1 MLHGHSFS
9 LPQGSNQGLI
19 FMFIKNLYLIY
30 QYCLSFAVFEIK
42 GVKIIYINLMFPKI
56 TIQNIIVQFWK

>member
-1 MLHGHSFS
+1 
-9 LPQGSNQGLI
+9 
-19 FMFIKNLYLIY
+19 MFIKNLYLIY